1 MNSKM
6 AEEFNFSFDAYATI
20 FADNEEEARAFL
32 ESVLFDTPF
41 YLEINNL
48 NRE

>member
-1 MNSKM
+1 M

-20 FADNEEEARAFL
+20 FADSEEQARALL